1 MPGAHTPGPEFEK
14 VHAGL
19 LACNTGPKLVAD
31 TFVAQSVSV
40 DTLALAAFGCVGFGA
55 LSALQAS
62 VETVRTVVEA
72 RACSVVATHTVLFT
86 RRVVSARAFK
96 LAGDTDESLVARTD
110 RSGAR
115 AVSVSA
121 AWVEDTA
128 RALTGAVRFGESEVA
143 VTLSSADI
151 TKALSGTHYCG
162 SSI

>member
-1 MPGAHTPGPEFEK
+1 MRA
-14 VHAGL
+14 VI
-19 LACNTGPKLVAD
+19 
-31 TFVAQSVSV
+31 
-40 DTLALAAFGCVGFGA
+40 
-55 LSALQAS
+55 
-62 VETVRTVVEA
+62 EA
-72 RACSVVATHTVLFT
+72 RACSRVETYAVFFAGG
-86 RRVVSARAFK
+86 VVSARAFK
-96 LAGDTDESLVARTD
+96 LTGDTNEPLMAQTD

-121 AWVEDTA
+121 ARVGGTA